1 MKNTVKVLTISALFS
16 MAFLTACSSSSEKLE
31 DAKEDVTE
39 ANEKLDEAEIA
50 YLNDIEEYKR
60 ETAAKIAANDQ
71 MIADFQVL
79 SEKEK
84 KANSADYQK
93 KVAELKAEN
102 EAMKTK
108 MDNYTAQGNE
118 QWVEFKKEFGNDMVE
133 LGRALNDFSTNRKSK

>member
-39 ANEKLDEAEIA
+39 ANEKLDEAETA
-50 YLNDIEEYKR
+50 YMNDIEEYKK

-84 KANSADYQK
+84 KANSAEYQK
-93 KVAELKAEN
+93 KVMELKTEN
-102 EAMKTK
+102 EAMRSK
-108 MDNYTAQGNE
+108 MENYTAQGNE

>member
-39 ANEKLDEAEIA
+39 ANEKLDEAETA
-50 YLNDIEEYKR
+50 YVNDIEEYKK

-84 KANSADYQK
+84 KANSAEYQK
-93 KVAELKAEN
+93 KVMELKAEN

-118 QWVEFKKEFGNDMVE
+118 QWVEFKNEFNNDMAE